1 MNMNTTNNK
10 QEQQEAFG
18 RLLEIM
24 DKLRA
29 ECPWDKKQ
37 TFDSLRTL
45 TIEETYELT
54 EAIASGHMDNI
65 KKELGDL
72 LLHIVFYAK
81 LGSEE
86 KVFDMKDIIET
97 LCNKLI
103 YRHPHIFSNTSV
115 KDSQEVEQNWEQLKL
130 QEKDG
135 NQSVLAGIPK
145 SLPSLVK
152 AKRIQDKVRGV
163 GFDWDHR
170 EQIWDKVTE
179 ELDELKKEFERGDS
193 QRAEEEFGDF
203 VFSIINAARLYGIN
217 PDDALEKTNRK
228 FLKRFGY
235 LEDKTL
241 KSGKSLKDMTLDEM
255 NTYWEEAKKF
265 DE

>member
-1 MNMNTTNNK
+1 MDMNVTSNK
-10 QEQQEAFG
+10 KEQQEAFG

-24 DKLRA
+24 DQLRT

-45 TIEETYELT
+45 TIEETHELT
-54 EAIASGHMDNI
+54 EAIASGNMDNI

-86 KVFDMKDIIET
+86 NAFDINDIIET
-97 LCNKLI
+97 LCDKLI
-103 YRHPHIFSNTSV
+103 YRHPHIFSNISV
-115 KDSQEVEQNWEQLKL
+115 KDSREVEQNWELLKL
-130 QEKDG
+130 TEKDG
-135 NQSVLAGIPK
+135 NKSVLAGIPK
-145 SLPSLVK
+145 SLPSLLK
-152 AKRIQDKVRGV
+152 AKRIQDKVCGV

-170 EQIWDKVTE
+170 EQIWEKVTE
-179 ELDELKKEFERGDS
+179 ELNELRKELENEDD
-193 QRAEEEFGDF
+193 QKAEEEFGDF

-235 LEDKTL
+235 LEEKTI